1 MQLNRYKFIVNRFLN
16 IILGFLP
23 GLMYSLFNIRDDRIY
38 IFSSE
43 FNTEFNHNS
52 KSLFLYFLKK
62 RQDIQCRFVINDEG
76 KRNALINEYGDFFIS
91 SHSIYG
97 IFYILKA
104 KVWITSSLETPIGG
118 VFLNRNR
125 IVIHLGHG
133 APLKNV
139 GLSESK
145 TSIIKYLYYKIIK
158 TNFSYFFSTSEH
170 FNKNWKECLGVDWNN
185 VVIAGQARN
194 DLITTNDLVDFNHL
208 LDARKTNILYAPT
221 WRPYSKTILFPF
233 SDFELKKFNNFLIK
247 NEMLVYLRL
256 HPNFEGDELD
266 LIQSASN
273 IRLLERANI
282 DDINT
287 VLGSFD
293 LLITDYS
300 SIYVDYLLTKRP
312 VLFLPYDYS
321 EYNETVGF
329 SIDYFNYTPG
339 PKPENFKAFMQEL
352 TDLINIDSYYYE
364 QRVRVN
370 NILNTVQSEH
380 CKNNATLISELCRK
394 DL

>member
-1 MQLNRYKFIVNRFLN
+1 MQLNKYKFIVNRFLN
-16 IILGFLP
+16 IILGLLP
-23 GLMYSLFNIRDDRIY
+23 GLIYALFNIRDDRIY

-52 KSLFLYFLKK
+52 KSLFLYFLKERK
-62 RQDIQCRFVINDEG
+62 DIQCRFVINDEN
-76 KRNALINEYGDFFIS
+76 KRKALISEYGDFFIS
-91 SHSIYG
+91 SHSITG
-97 IFYILKA
+97 ILYILRA

-145 TSIIKYLYYKIIK
+145 TGLLKYFYYKIIK
-158 TNFSYFFSTSEH
+158 TNFSYFFSTSRH
-170 FNKNWKECLGVDWNN
+170 FNKNWKECLGVDWDQ
-185 VVIAGQARN
+185 VVIAAQARN
-194 DLITTNDLVDFNHL
+194 DLITTNDLVNCNHL
-208 LDARKTNILYAPT
+208 LDIRKTNILYAPT

-233 SDFELKKFNNFLIK
+233 SDFELEKFNDFLIK
-247 NEMLVYLRL
+247 NEILVYLRL

-266 LIQSASN
+266 LLQSASN
-273 IRLLERANI
+273 IRLLDRSNV

-287 VLGSFD
+287 VLSGFD

-300 SIYVDYLLTKRP
+300 SIYVDYLLTKKP
-312 VLFLPYDYS
+312 ILFLPYDYR
-321 EYNETVGF
+321 EYNEKVGF

-339 PKPENFKAFMQEL
+339 PKPESFNVFLQEL
-352 TDLINIDSYYYE
+352 THLINIDSYYYE
-364 QRVRVN
+364 QREFVN
-370 NILNTVQSEH
+370 NILNAVQSEH
-380 CKNNATLISELCRK
+380 CKNNAILISGLCNK
-394 DL
+394 AL